1 MFIQGLFPLLLS
13 PPLDRSRPLMRI
25 CTHHNKL
32 PLRCGLNHCTAR
44 LLLLLELLLRLRLL
58 RLLLLLLLLLLPP
71 VWVRAA
77 AAEAAGTS
85 STVSSCSDKVLLF
98 SFKSRP
104 STTP

>member
-13 PPLDRSRPLMRI
+13 PPLDRSQPHMRI

-44 LLLLLELLLRLRLL
+44 LLLLLELLL
-58 RLLLLLLLLLLPP
+58 LLLLP
-71 VWVRAA
+71 VRVRAA

-85 STVSSCSDKVLLF
+85 STVLVQ
-98 SFKSRP
+98 R
-104 STTP
+104 